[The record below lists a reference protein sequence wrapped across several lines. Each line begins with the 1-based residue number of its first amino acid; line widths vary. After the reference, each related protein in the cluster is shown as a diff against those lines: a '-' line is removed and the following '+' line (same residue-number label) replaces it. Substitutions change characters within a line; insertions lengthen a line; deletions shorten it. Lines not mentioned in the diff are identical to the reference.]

1 MKKKNLRENT
11 IENNN
16 VQVTGDS
23 PGSMNSLKIHTPG
36 GSPLDT
42 KNVQLPY
49 QIQNF
54 KQKFS
59 QLLELTMTL
68 TNELDNSIQ
77 NPSVK
82 KSQKSGLK
90 RARQEMDSINQ
101 KIIELPKFL
110 ELFEVDNW

>member
-1 MKKKNLRENT
+1 MKNKNLRENT

-16 VQVTGDS
+16 VQGIGNS
-23 PGSMNSLKIHTPG
+23 PASMNSLKIPTPG
-36 GSPLDT
+36 KNPLDM
-42 KNVQLPY
+42 KNVQLPF
-49 QIQNF
+49 QIQDF
-54 KQKFS
+54 KKEFS
-59 QLLELTMTL
+59 QLLELTITL
-68 TNELDNSIQ
+68 TKRLDDSIQ

-90 RARQEMDSINQ
+90 RALQEMDSINQ

>member
-11 IENNN
+11 IESNN
-16 VQVTGDS
+16 VQVTGNS
-23 PGSMNSLKIHTPG
+23 PASMNSLKIPTPG
-36 GSPLDT
+36 ESPLDM

-49 QIQNF
+49 QMQNF
-54 KQKFS
+54 KKDFS

-68 TNELDNSIQ
+68 TKKLDDSIQ

-101 KIIELPKFL
+101 KIIELPNFL
-110 ELFEVDNW
+110 ELFDVDNW